1 MSGWDSGSAAAWAFP
16 VGGCGAASGG
26 DGAEERRGTGSCR
39 GWAPASGG
47 CGWAPAGRERA
58 AGGGSET
65 RTYLLAIR
73 PISAAAPGLGKG
85 VGRRDRP
92 GAAAAPGAGGEGS
105 GRRGR
110 GGGGGREIRSQGPA
124 AAPGASPL
132 PRRGVPGAAKSGRR
146 RGAPPLPSRPPS
158 APAQPLADA
167 RLAAP
172 GPRAAPA
179 ACGPA
184 LCCRSA
190 AASAQCLKMAAA
202 VNAVKCHI
210 RMRGSPASREG
221 GAAPRPRREQQPP
234 LPPPQEGPRG
244 GAAAPGPAAAS
255 PQPPTPARSPA
266 RGALPPLLP
275 SRAQRSFGPPRGRSS
290 PGPLRTEARPGHL
303 RPAARSG
310 DAGLGRAASEL
321 GLAWKEAGEGCLCG
335 KRQKS
340 VNKAVPC
347 PDTIVLQ
354 EPRAEDRVPTV
365 AETDL
370 RSCAE
375 GEGKGAGEEV
385 TPGRSRLRQS
395 VKGAPRWAALS
406 GAARSSWRWE
416 AWAGGGPGGNCLGLE
431 NRAS

>member
-1 MSGWDSGSAAAWAFP
+1 
-16 VGGCGAASGG
+16 
-26 DGAEERRGTGSCR
+26 
-39 GWAPASGG
+39 
-47 CGWAPAGRERA
+47 
-58 AGGGSET
+58 
-65 RTYLLAIR
+65 
-73 PISAAAPGLGKG
+73 
-85 VGRRDRP
+85 
-92 GAAAAPGAGGEGS
+92 
-105 GRRGR
+105 
-110 GGGGGREIRSQGPA
+110 
-124 AAPGASPL
+124 
-132 PRRGVPGAAKSGRR
+132 
-146 RGAPPLPSRPPS
+146 
-158 APAQPLADA
+158 
-167 RLAAP
+167 
-172 GPRAAPA
+172 
-179 ACGPA
+179 
-184 LCCRSA
+184 
-190 AASAQCLKMAAA
+190 MAAA

-234 LPPPQEGPRG
+234 LPPPQEGSRG

-266 RGALPPLLP
+266 RGALPSLLP

-395 VKGAPRWAALS
+395 VKGDCAEGHR
-406 GAARSSWRWE
+406 
-416 AWAGGGPGGNCLGLE
+416 GG
-431 NRAS
+431 RH

>member
-110 GGGGGREIRSQGPA
+110 GGGGGTGDQESGPGGCARRFPPPPARCPRRCEVGEAPRGPSSALPPPQRPGTAAGRRPARCSRPAGRPGCLWPGALLPFRRRQRSVPQNGGCSKRREMSHPHEGQPSEPGRGSGAA
-124 AAPGASPL
+124 AAPGTAAAAAAATGGPEGRSRSAGPGRGLPAASDTC
-132 PRRGVPGAAKSGRR
+132 
-146 RGAPPLPSRPPS
+146 
-158 APAQPLADA
+158 AQP
-167 RLAAP
+167 
-172 GPRAAPA
+172 RA
-179 ACGPA
+179 G
-184 LCCRSA
+184 SA
-190 AASAQCLKMAAA
+190 AAAPSQ
-202 VNAVKCHI
+202 
-210 RMRGSPASREG
+210 
-221 GAAPRPRREQQPP
+221 PRPA
-234 LPPPQEGPRG
+234 LVW
-244 GAAAPGPAAAS
+244 AS
-255 PQPPTPARSPA
+255 A
-266 RGALPPLLP
+266 
-275 SRAQRSFGPPRGRSS
+275 
-290 PGPLRTEARPGHL
+290 GPLRTEARPGHL

>member
-1 MSGWDSGSAAAWAFP
+1 MGLGLGGGLGLSRGGLRGCVGRGRGGGAAGHGQLPGLGARLGGLRLGSGGQGAGSRGRQRDAHVFARYSPNLGGGTRSGEGGGEEGPAGG
-16 VGGCGAASGG
+16 GGCPGG
-26 DGAEERRGTGSCR
+26 RRGGEREEGKGRGGGTGDQES
-39 GWAPASGG
+39 GPGG
-47 CGWAPAGRERA
+47 CARRFPPPPARCPRRCEVGEAPRGPSSALPPPQRPGTAAGRRPARCSRPAGRPGCLWPGALLPFRRRQRSVPQN
-58 AGGGSET
+58 GGCSKRREMSHPHEGQPSEPGRGS
-65 RTYLLAIR
+65 
-73 PISAAAPGLGKG
+73 
-85 VGRRDRP
+85 
-92 GAAAAPGAGGEGS
+92 GAAAAPGTAAAAAAATGGPEGRSRSAGP
-105 GRRGR
+105 GR
-110 GGGGGREIRSQGPA
+110 GLPAASDTCAQPRAGSAA
-124 AAPGASPL
+124 AAPSQ
-132 PRRGVPGAAKSGRR
+132 PR
-146 RGAPPLPSRPPS
+146 
-158 APAQPLADA
+158 
-167 RLAAP
+167 
-172 GPRAAPA
+172 
-179 ACGPA
+179 PA
-184 LCCRSA
+184 LVW
-190 AASAQCLKMAAA
+190 ASA
-202 VNAVKCHI
+202 
-210 RMRGSPASREG
+210 
-221 GAAPRPRREQQPP
+221 
-234 LPPPQEGPRG
+234 
-244 GAAAPGPAAAS
+244 
-255 PQPPTPARSPA
+255 
-266 RGALPPLLP
+266 
-275 SRAQRSFGPPRGRSS
+275 
-290 PGPLRTEARPGHL
+290 GPLRTEARPGHL